1 MERICRN
8 FLDFQAFVMERRT
21 SSIVGGSNR
30 SVSRQTPPALYIPL
44 LDPYVA
50 SPSSSRHSHEPRG
63 IKRRR
68 LSDENPSARPLSSIP
83 RLNEENIESLDLTE
97 VDDASGLSKVL
108 AKQREDAIKAQS
120 SPADKVGRSVL
131 TSYKCPVCMDM
142 PVDATTTICGHLFCH
157 KCIIDTLRFGEEQ
170 RSDGSGK
177 GPRGNCPVCRKPL
190 SRNDIPGP
198 KRNLVPL
205 QLKLMTRKRD
215 TIKKQ

>member
-8 FLDFQAFVMERRT
+8 FLDFQAFIMERRT
-21 SSIVGGSNR
+21 SSTIDGSSR
-30 SVSRQTPPALYIPL
+30 SVSRQTPPSLYIP
-44 LDPYVA
+44 YMA
-50 SPSSSRHSHEPRG
+50 GPSSSRHGHEPRG

-68 LSDENPSARPLSSIP
+68 PSNENPSAGPSSTY
-83 RLNEENIESLDLTE
+83 RRNEEDIESLDLTE
-97 VDDASGLSKVL
+97 VDDAFTLSKVL

-120 SPADKVGRSVL
+120 NPTDRSGRSIL

-215 TIKKQ
+215 VKKQ

>member
-8 FLDFQAFVMERRT
+8 FLDFQAFIMERRT
-21 SSIVGGSNR
+21 SSTIDGSSR
-30 SVSRQTPPALYIPL
+30 SVSRQTPPPLYIP
-44 LDPYVA
+44 YMA
-50 SPSSSRHSHEPRG
+50 GPSSSRHGHEPRG

-68 LSDENPSARPLSSIP
+68 PSNENPSAGPSTYR
-83 RLNEENIESLDLTE
+83 RNEEDIESLDLTE
-97 VDDASGLSKVL
+97 VDDAFTLSKVL

-120 SPADKVGRSVL
+120 NPTDRSGRSIL

-215 TIKKQ
+215 VKKQ

>member
-8 FLDFQAFVMERRT
+8 FLDFQAFIMERRT
-21 SSIVGGSNR
+21 SSTVDGSSR
-30 SVSRQTPPALYIPL
+30 SVSRQTPPSLYIP
-44 LDPYVA
+44 YMA
-50 SPSSSRHSHEPRG
+50 GPSSSRHGHEPRG

-68 LSDENPSARPLSSIP
+68 LSDENPSAGPSSTY
-83 RLNEENIESLDLTE
+83 RRNEEDIESLDLTE
-97 VDDASGLSKVL
+97 VDDAFALSKVL
-108 AKQREDAIKAQS
+108 AKQREDAIKAQNNPTDRS
-120 SPADKVGRSVL
+120 GRSVL

-215 TIKKQ
+215 VKKQ

>member
-8 FLDFQAFVMERRT
+8 FLDFQAFIMERRT
-21 SSIVGGSNR
+21 SSTVDGSSR
-30 SVSRQTPPALYIPL
+30 SVSRQTPPSLYIP
-44 LDPYVA
+44 YMA
-50 SPSSSRHSHEPRG
+50 GPSSSRHGHEPRG

-68 LSDENPSARPLSSIP
+68 LSDENPSAGPSSTY
-83 RLNEENIESLDLTE
+83 RRNEEDIESLDLTE
-97 VDDASGLSKVL
+97 VDDAFALSKVL

-120 SPADKVGRSVL
+120 NPTDRSGRSVL

-215 TIKKQ
+215 VKKQ